1 MNLEVVGENSNSNN
15 NNNNNNKVSKRII
28 LWQFSL
34 VVSR

>member
-1 MNLEVVGENSNSNN
+1 MNLEVVGENSNNN

>member
-15 NNNNNNKVSKRII
+15 NNNNKVSKRIL

>member
-1 MNLEVVGENSNSNN
+1 MNLEVVGENSN
-15 NNNNNNKVSKRII
+15 NNNNKVSKRIL